1 MLNDVMDQEITY
13 IRQEAKPGDEI
24 SGLGDWFH
32 IYENG
37 FRNCLQ
43 RPMTR
48 KFRVNDIYITCSGTG
63 KTSKG
68 LSMQAQRSRC
78 VKRFIRNKAT
88 RLERDQVN
96 LERS

>member
-43 RPMTR
+43 RPM
-48 KFRVNDIYITCSGTG
+48 
-63 KTSKG
+63 
-68 LSMQAQRSRC
+68 
-78 VKRFIRNKAT
+78 
-88 RLERDQVN
+88 
-96 LERS
+96 